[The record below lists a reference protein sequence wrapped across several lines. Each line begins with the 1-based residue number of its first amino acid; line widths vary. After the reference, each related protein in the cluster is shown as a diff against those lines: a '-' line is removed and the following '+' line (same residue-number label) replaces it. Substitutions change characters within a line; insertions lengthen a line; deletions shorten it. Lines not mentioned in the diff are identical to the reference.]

1 MNSCVSGYMTDHQF
15 VTYLT
20 ECDAC
25 NIVVLTSNR
34 VGMSFDRTYSLAR
47 FIGSISYI
55 TYWQN
60 VYILLNTKLS
70 VEIIAFRL
78 KTTKMTKT
86 KFEDRF

>member
-1 MNSCVSGYMTDHQF
+1 MTDHQF

-20 ECDAC
+20 ECDVC

-60 VYILLNTKLS
+60 VYILLNTKYIS
-70 VEIIAFRL
+70 
-78 KTTKMTKT
+78 KNY
-86 KFEDRF
+86 RFQIKDDKDQV